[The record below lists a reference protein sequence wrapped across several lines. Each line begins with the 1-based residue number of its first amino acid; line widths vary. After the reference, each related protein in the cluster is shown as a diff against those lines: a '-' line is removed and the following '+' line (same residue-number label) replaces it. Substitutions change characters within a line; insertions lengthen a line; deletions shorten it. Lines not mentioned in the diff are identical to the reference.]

1 MNPLN
6 NLSLARMIVL
16 GATFIALAAC
26 SEKPKAKITTLET
39 AKAQSA
45 VNAYDATGSKELK
58 MESEKAF
65 IALDQEIKELEIRVA
80 NTSGEKR
87 TEAAE
92 KLAQLKARE
101 SEIRADFNAAKFNTL
116 IQDIKDS
123 VR

>member
-1 MNPLN
+1 MNTLKN
-6 NLSLARMIVL
+6 RSLLPTIAF
-16 GATFIALAAC
+16 GAILVSLTAC
-26 SEKPKAKITTLET
+26 SEKPKAQINTLET
-39 AKAQSA
+39 AKAQTA

-92 KLAQLKARE
+92 KLAQLKMRE
-101 SEIRADFNAAKFNTL
+101 SEIRGDFNAAKFNTL
-116 IQDIKDS
+116 IQDIKNS

>member
-1 MNPLN
+1 MNTLKKI
-6 NLSLARMIVL
+6 SLLPIIAFGAVL
-16 GATFIALAAC
+16 VSLTAC
-26 SEKPKAKITTLET
+26 SEKPKAQIKTLET
-39 AKAQSA
+39 AKAQAA

-58 MESEKAF
+58 LQSEKAF
-65 IALDQEIKELEIRVA
+65 VALDQEIKELEIRVE

-87 TEAAE
+87 AEAAD
-92 KLAQLKARE
+92 KLAQLKMRE